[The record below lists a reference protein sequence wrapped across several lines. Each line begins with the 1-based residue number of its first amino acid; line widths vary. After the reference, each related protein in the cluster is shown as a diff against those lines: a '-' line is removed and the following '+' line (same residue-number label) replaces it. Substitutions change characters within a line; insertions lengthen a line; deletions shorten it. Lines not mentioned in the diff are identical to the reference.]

1 MRARGREVCQPA
13 FPGTQFIVKAQTP
26 EGHLKDTSPGALLH
40 ADVGDLTLMV
50 KRQNV
55 IWKTVE

>member
-1 MRARGREVCQPA
+1 M
-13 FPGTQFIVKAQTP
+13 VKAQTP

-40 ADVGDLTLMV
+40 ADVGDLTLVV